1 MLEGTVAAAFPL
13 ERLTTAPEGPA
24 FPERVT
30 VPVDGVPPRTLVGLT
45 AKEDKVAGVIV
56 SVAV

>member
-1 MLEGTVAAAFPL
+1 
-13 ERLTTAPEGPA
+13 
-24 FPERVT
+24 

-56 SVAV
+56 SVAG